1 MYIFVFSSI
10 FLHQNVFA
18 TEAGFFPPHFCI
30 CSVHSIKGFTR
41 HEALSAIQ
49 FVSEFPV
56 HVPFLFIYL
65 TNEYQDNEYYVPDT
79 VLGARSIAGI

>member
-56 HVPFLFIYL
+56 HVPFLFIYSCINSAHFYGVITQCWL
-65 TNEYQDNEYYVPDT
+65 
-79 VLGARSIAGI
+79 LL